1 MVILY
6 LAKRFTDASM
16 EDAHKELASRQ
27 SAT

>member
-16 EDAHKELASRQ
+16 EAVHEELASRQ
-27 SAT
+27 SAA